1 MALNTLKN
9 TSWQCVERLG
19 QHIDVVSQS
28 GSIPEPSV
36 GEARLHMVATSV
48 CGADLRIASG
58 NKDTSRQMQEPV
70 IMGHEGCGIIE
81 HLHPDQHH
89 SSLRSGDFVVVL
101 PHIHMAPSLTDGCQ
115 HSTSCIHAACT
126 SRHHTRHAGWDF
138 NGVFTEYGIFP
149 LENLVPV
156 SPEHLSVVETS
167 PLGSALYTVT
177 EPMLCCLSAYPLMEQ
192 EEQALRDRPLHP
204 GRALV
209 IGCGPIGT
217 MHSMLLAERGYDV
230 WLYDPI
236 PQRMHLTQHCLSG
249 GKEYDPIHFP
259 NGGQFDLVMV
269 TANVLSAI
277 HLGEFAVKDN
287 GILYLFAGLNTSDRQ
302 AMHPDGIFPYERVH
316 RLASGVL
323 VRTNGKRVLYIGH
336 SGYDAQLAPLAI
348 ATVAA
353 NKDRLDR
360 LITGIIPDWT
370 SPLIQSHLP
379 GLDNWRTPDGEP
391 AIIAVLK
398 GTADLRHHGKILI
411 RASAR

>member
-1 MALNTLKN
+1 
-9 TSWQCVERLG
+9 
-19 QHIDVVSQS
+19 
-28 GSIPEPSV
+28 
-36 GEARLHMVATSV
+36 
-48 CGADLRIASG
+48 
-58 NKDTSRQMQEPV
+58 
-70 IMGHEGCGIIE
+70 
-81 HLHPDQHH
+81 
-89 SSLRSGDFVVVL
+89 
-101 PHIHMAPSLTDGCQ
+101 
-115 HSTSCIHAACT
+115 
-126 SRHHTRHAGWDF
+126 
-138 NGVFTEYGIFP
+138 
-149 LENLVPV
+149 
-156 SPEHLSVVETS
+156 
-167 PLGSALYTVT
+167 
-177 EPMLCCLSAYPLMEQ
+177 
-192 EEQALRDRPLHP
+192 
-204 GRALV
+204 
-209 IGCGPIGT
+209 
-217 MHSMLLAERGYDV
+217 
-230 WLYDPI
+230 
-236 PQRMHLTQHCLSG
+236 MHLTQHCLRG
-249 GKEYDPIHFP
+249 GKEYDPIHFS

-353 NKDRLDR
+353 NKDRLER

-398 GTADLRHHGKILI
+398 GTADLRQHGKILI
-411 RASAR
+411 RTSAR